1 MHYLLIYEVVDNYVE
16 ARQPYREQH
25 LQLARVAAE
34 RGELLLGGACG
45 EPVDGALLVFR
56 GTGPEVAESFVR
68 SDPYVAQGLIT
79 KWTIRPW
86 NVVAG
91 SLHQP

>member
-1 MHYLLIYEVVDNYVE
+1 MYYLLIYAVVENYVA
-16 ARQPYREQH
+16 ARQPFREEH
-25 LQLARVAAE
+25 LQLARAAAD

-45 EPVDGALLVFR
+45 DPVDGALLVFQ
-56 GTGPEVAESFVR
+56 GTGPEVAEAFVR

-79 KWTIRPW
+79 GWSIRPW

-91 SLHQP
+91 SLLPS